1 MIFKFIILAVIIYII
16 YLTFFKKESVVARK
30 EHKPRAKKEEDSE
43 IMVECVK
50 CGVFISSKEAI
61 IKDGKYYCSKECA
74 ELK

>member
-50 CGVFISSKEAI
+50 CGVFISS
-61 IKDGKYYCSKECA
+61 
-74 ELK
+74 